1 MDEGFPGGAT
11 DWLLNGEPIR
21 RKEQKLL
28 WSKLDWSRAYLDKGP
43 SPAGNPGPYWH
54 VPWNFDGEKLWARL
68 YPKLMMSRHL
78 PLLQRIARDAALTPP
93 PSGEM

>member
-1 MDEGFPGGAT
+1 MWHSDPA

-28 WSKLDWSRAYLDKGP
+28 WSKLDWSRARMDMGP

-54 VPWNFDGEKLWARL
+54 VPWNFDGEILSARL
-68 YPKLMMSRHL
+68 YPKLALSKHL
-78 PLLQRIARDAALTPP
+78 PLLQRIARERP
-93 PSGEM
+93 